1 MIVNYFNSEEY
12 KKNNKKN
19 KSGLK
24 PIKVCVHRNF
34 IIADK
39 FQQPPSGAV
48 FFYIIYLLYLMVTVL

>member
-1 MIVNYFNSEEY
+1 M
-12 KKNNKKN
+12 
-19 KSGLK
+19 
-24 PIKVCVHRNF
+24 KVCVHRTF